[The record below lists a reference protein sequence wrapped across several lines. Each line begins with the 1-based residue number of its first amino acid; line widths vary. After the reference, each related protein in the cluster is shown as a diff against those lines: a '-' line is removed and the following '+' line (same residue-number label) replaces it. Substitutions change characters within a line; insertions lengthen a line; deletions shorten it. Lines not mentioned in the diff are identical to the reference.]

1 MATPSP
7 SSHTPLPED
16 RVEAPAPEAA
26 SHGTVSG
33 GAASH
38 DAASHGAASHGP
50 LAPGDPPRL
59 LDQLRLALRARRYS
73 KRTEQAYCLWV
84 RRYIHFHDLRHP
96 AEMAEPEINAFLTHL
111 AVADKVSA
119 SPQNQALS
127 ALLFLYRHVLGRQVG
142 DLSGVVRAR
151 ASHRIPVVLTRAEV
165 RAVLAHLDGES
176 QLAAALMYGSGLR
189 LSECLRLRVKDIDFE
204 QHEITVRAG
213 KGDKDRR
220 TMLPR
225 SLDGTLTVQLER
237 ARWIHRR
244 DLAEGW
250 GSVVLPGALER
261 KYPGASTEW
270 HWQWVFPQARRWRN
284 DQTGQQGR
292 HHVHASVMQRAFK
305 EAVARSGVAKP
316 AGCHTLRHSFATHL
330 LESGYDI
337 RTIQELLGHRS
348 VNTTMV
354 YAHVLNS
361 GGYGVRS
368 PVDSL

>member
-1 MATPSP
+1 VATPSP

-16 RVEAPAPEAA
+16 RVDAPAPGAA

-38 DAASHGAASHGP
+38 GAASHGTASHGP
-50 LAPGDPPRL
+50 LAPGGPPRL
-59 LDQLRLALRARRYS
+59 LDQLRLALRARHYS

-119 SPQNQALS
+119 STQNQALS
-127 ALLFLYRHVLGRQVG
+127 ALVFLYRHVLGRPVG

-151 ASHRIPVVLTRAEV
+151 VSHRVPVVLTRAEV

-176 QLAAALMYGSGLR
+176 RLAAALMYGSGLR

-225 SLDGTLTVQLER
+225 SLDGALTAQLER

-244 DLAEGW
+244 DLADGW

-284 DQTGQQGR
+284 DQTRQQGR

-305 EAVARSGVAKP
+305 DAVGRSGVAKP

-330 LESGYDI
+330 LEAGYDI

-368 PVDSL
+368 PIDSL

>member
-1 MATPSP
+1 MPTHLP
-7 SSHTPLPED
+7 SSLTPPSLPGG
-16 RVEAPAPEAA
+16 RV
-26 SHGTVSG
+26 
-33 GAASH
+33 GATARG
-38 DAASHGAASHGP
+38 AASHGAVCRGPSASEGR
-50 LAPGDPPRL
+50 PRL
-59 LDQLRLALRARRYS
+59 LDQLRLALRSRHYS

-119 SPQNQALS
+119 STQNQALS
-127 ALLFLYRHVLGRQVG
+127 ALLFLYRHVLGREVG
-142 DLSGVVRAR
+142 DLSEVVRAR
-151 ASHRIPVVLTRAEV
+151 ASHRVPVVLTRDEV
-165 RAVLAHLDGES
+165 RSVLAQLHGES
-176 QLAAALMYGSGLR
+176 RLPAALMYGTGLR

-204 QHEITVRAG
+204 RHEITVRAG

-225 SLDGTLTVQLER
+225 SLDDALAAQLER
-237 ARWIHRR
+237 ARWVHRR
-244 DLAEGW
+244 DLADGW
-250 GSVVLPGALER
+250 GGVALPGALER
-261 KYPGASTEW
+261 KYPAASREW
-270 HWQWVFPQARRWRN
+270 RWQWVFPQARRWRN
-284 DQTGQQGR
+284 ARTGEQGR
-292 HHVHASVMQRAFK
+292 HHVHASVIQRAFK
-305 EAVARSGVAKP
+305 EAVGRSAVTKQ

-368 PVDSL
+368 PIDSL